1 MAELAYLWISFF
13 KSSHVL
19 KLSKLSEFDAKCMK
33 AKIFSS
39 LFTSGPSVA
48 RIVTRYRVTNTVYLF
63 NE

>member
-19 KLSKLSEFDAKCMK
+19 NLSKLFEFNAKSMK
-33 AKIFSS
+33 AKIFNS

-48 RIVTRYRVTNTVYLF
+48 RIVTRYRVTNTVYLL